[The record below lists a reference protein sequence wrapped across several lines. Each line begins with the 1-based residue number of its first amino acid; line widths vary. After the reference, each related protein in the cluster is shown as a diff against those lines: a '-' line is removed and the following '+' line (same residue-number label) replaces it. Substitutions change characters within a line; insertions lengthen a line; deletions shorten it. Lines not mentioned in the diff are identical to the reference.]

1 AKIKISLGM
10 GTGKICLL
18 VCLVL
23 AVSVNFSSA
32 KKGAKICDKG
42 WECKGEFCCNK
53 TITQVFTVDQFE
65 TLFPKRNTPIAHA
78 VGFWDYH
85 SFIAAAAMYEG
96 IGFGTTGGMLM
107 QQKEL
112 AAFFANIAAETTC
125 GYGVATGGP
134 LAWGLCYKEEM
145 SPDQIYCDQNYLYP
159 CAPGASYHGRGA
171 LLVYWNFN
179 YGQIGEAI
187 KVDLLNH
194 PELLSDNATIAFQA
208 AIWRWMNPI
217 KVKQPSA
224 HDVMVGNWIP
234 TKNDT
239 ASFRE
244 PGFGMTIN
252 VLDGGLE
259 CGKGDVE
266 KMSRRVSHY
275 MEFLDLLGVGRQFS
289 GENLDCGQQVPL
301 NPVASSASSR

>member
-1 AKIKISLGM
+1 M
-10 GTGKICLL
+10 GTGKICLAVL
-18 VCLVL
+18 LVL
-23 AVSVNFSSA
+23 ALSVSFSSA
-32 KKGAKICDKG
+32 KKKRICDRG
-42 WECKGEFCCNK
+42 WECKGEYCCNK
-53 TITQVFTVDQFE
+53 TITEVFTVDQFE
-65 TLFPKRNTPIAHA
+65 ELFSKRNSPIAHA

-85 SFIAAAAMYEG
+85 SFISAAALYEG
-96 IGFGTTGGMLM
+96 IGFGTTGGMLS

-112 AAFFANIAAETTC
+112 AAFFGHIAAETTC

-145 SPDQIYCDQNYLYP
+145 SPDQIYCDQSLIYP

-171 LLVYWNFN
+171 LPLYWNYN
-179 YGQIGEAI
+179 YGRVGEGI

-194 PELLSDNATIAFQA
+194 PDYLSDNATIGFQA
-208 AIWRWMNPI
+208 AIWQWMTPT
-217 KVKQPSA
+217 KPKQPSA
-224 HDVMVGNWIP
+224 HDVMVGKWVP

-239 ASFRE
+239 ASFRF

-259 CGKGDVE
+259 CGKGEVE

-275 MEFLDLLGVGRQFS
+275 LHFLDLMGVGQDNS
-289 GENLDCGQQVPL
+289 GLNLDCGEQVPL
-301 NPVASSASSR
+301 NPVSDSSSSR